1 MYSRRWLIAAL
12 VVLGLVGGCSSFNT
26 NLTNQTSSSVLT
38 FLSPASVNAG
48 AVPSSGLT
56 LTANGGGFVP
66 GAIVLWNLGPNQI
79 QLTTTFVSSIQVT
92 AIVPASNFTNAGSVQ
107 VAVQI
112 PGSAVSGSSGTTA
125 TTTTEVSNRVS
136 FNIGAA
142 AGPAPVITSVSAP
155 STSLSSTPYCQP
167 NGFTLTVNGSNFTND
182 SAVNWNGLPRPTTFG
197 SSALLTASISAT
209 DVALP
214 GVARVSVSNASGTS
228 NTVTFTTT
236 TPAANLP
243 APSITSLSQT
253 SVTAGSLTFT
263 LSVTG
268 SSFVPCSVVRWDGSD
283 KATAYVSATQ
293 LDATIPAADVFTAG
307 PGGNTPRTVQVTVFT
322 LTPGGGTSS
331 AITFTINP

>member
-56 LTANGGGFVP
+56 ITANGGGFVP

-182 SAVNWNGLPRPTTFG
+182 SAVNWNGLPRQTTFG

-307 PGGNTPRTVQVTVFT
+307 VGGATARTVQVTVFT
-322 LTPGGGTSS
+322 LTPGGGTSG